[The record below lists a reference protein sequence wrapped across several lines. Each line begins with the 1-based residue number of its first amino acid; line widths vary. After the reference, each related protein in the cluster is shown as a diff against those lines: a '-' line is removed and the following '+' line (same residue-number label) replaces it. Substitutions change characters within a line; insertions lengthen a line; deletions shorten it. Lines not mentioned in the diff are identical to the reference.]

1 MTDKTYTRQELEE
14 MADQLLTA
22 DDKKKAEKTA
32 DKKPESDKTNDK
44 TLEEKLGKCPAAAL
58 LAGNEKLREL
68 FIKGK
73 KKGRLEPAELSEV
86 VDAMDLDGDPRWTAS
101 MTPWRIWASTSSPRI
116 SPTTS
121 PRTWSPPWRRS
132 PRSRRRSW

>member
-32 DKKPESDKTNDK
+32 DKKPESAKTNDK

-86 VDAMDLDGDPRWTAS
+86 VDAMDLDGDQMDS
-101 MTPWRIWASTSSPRI
+101 IYDSLRIWASTSSPRI

>member
-1 MTDKTYTRQELEE
+1 MTDKTYTQQELEE

-58 LAGNEKLREL
+58 LAVRG
-68 FIKGK
+68 G
-73 KKGRLEPAELSEV
+73 GRHGPGRRP
-86 VDAMDLDGDPRWTAS
+86 DGQHL
-101 MTPWRIWASTSSPRI
+101 
-116 SPTTS
+116 
-121 PRTWSPPWRRS
+121 
-132 PRSRRRSW
+132 

>member
-32 DKKPESDKTNDK
+32 DKKPESAKINDK

-58 LAGNEKLREL
+58 LAGNEKLRRAVHQGQEE
-68 FIKGK
+68 GPPGAGGAVRGG
-73 KKGRLEPAELSEV
+73 GRHGLGRRP
-86 VDAMDLDGDPRWTAS
+86 DGQHL
-101 MTPWRIWASTSSPRI
+101 
-116 SPTTS
+116 
-121 PRTWSPPWRRS
+121 
-132 PRSRRRSW
+132 